1 MEWFTVDKEGL
12 SRVLERKGKAFA
24 IYELIQ
30 NALDEQ
36 TTRIDVTLERIAG
49 SKHALLVVS
58 DDAPEGF
65 EDLSHAF
72 TLFARSK
79 KGGEASQRGR
89 FNAGE
94 KMTLA
99 LCSKAEIRSTT
110 GTVIFDEKGRRR
122 TGAKTQRGSV
132 FTGHIRMTTE
142 EISECEVAV
151 RRLLVPEGVCLVFN
165 GQMIRSRRP
174 IRTVEASLPTEIAD
188 AEGFLRRATR
198 LTTVEVYEPLD
209 GEEGSIFEMGIP
221 ITVTG
226 DRYHV
231 NVKQKVPLPMDRD
244 SVPPA
249 YLAKVRAVVLEAM
262 AADLAADDA
271 NSAWV
276 KDAVQR
282 HGGDLGEGT
291 VDRLA
296 ALRFG
301 EKRVAFDP
309 SDTEANHIAVMQ
321 GYQLVYGS
329 QLTRQEWDVMRKA
342 GAILPAGK
350 VTPSPKPFSPDGE
363 PLKMLEPSKWT
374 ERMTAV
380 VAYARRLAPRLIGVE
395 IDVVITSTVTWPFA
409 AAYGS
414 RRLVLNLGRL
424 GHRWFEGDLEAINDL
439 LLHELAH
446 EACLDHLSSKYHE
459 ALTRLGARMTG
470 LALTDPALF
479 RL

>member
-12 SRVLERKGKAFA
+12 GRVLERKGKAFA
-24 IYELIQ
+24 VYELIQ

-49 SKHALLVVS
+49 SKYALLVVS
-58 DDAPEGF
+58 DDAPDGF
-65 EDLSHAF
+65 EDLTHAF

-79 KGGEASQRGR
+79 KGSEASLRGR

-122 TGAKTQRGSV
+122 TGAKTERGSI

-142 EISECEVAV
+142 EIVECEKAV
-151 RRLLVPEGVCLVFN
+151 QRLLVPPGVCLVFN
-165 GQMIRSRRP
+165 GQVVPSRTP
-174 IRTVEASLPTEIAD
+174 VKTVEASLPTEVAD
-188 AEGFLRRATR
+188 AEGFLRRVTR
-198 LTTVEVYEPLD
+198 QTSIEVFEPLE
-209 GEEGSIFEMGIP
+209 GEEVALFELGIP
-221 ITVTG
+221 VMATG
-226 DRYHV
+226 DRFHV

-249 YLAKVRAVVLEAM
+249 YLAKVRAIVLEAM
-262 AADLAADDA
+262 TEQLAADDA

-282 HGGDLGEGT
+282 YGADLGDGT
-291 VDRLA
+291 IDRLA

-329 QLTRQEWDVMRKA
+329 QLTRQEWEVMRRS

-350 VTPSPKPFSPDGE
+350 VTPSPKPFHPDGE
-363 PLKMLEPSKWT
+363 PLRLLEPSKWT
-374 ERMTAV
+374 PRMSAV
-380 VAYARRLAPRLIGVE
+380 AAYARRLAPKLIGVD
-395 IDVVITSTVTWPFA
+395 IDVQIASSVSWPFA
-409 AAYGS
+409 AAYGQ

-424 GHRWFEGDLEAINDL
+424 GHLWFEGDLEPINDL

-446 EACLDHLSSKYHE
+446 ESAPDHLSNQYHE
-459 ALTRLGARMTG
+459 ALTRLGARMTS
-470 LALTDPALF
+470 LALESPGLF
-479 RL
+479 SL